1 MIVYLAGD
9 VSVRPD
15 FDKVIGWPSQ
25 EVAMCP
31 IRFAQRGGQI
41 ATVFAIFC
49 LIEVDDVFTSAGLAS
64 DLDVIPDKVDDFLF
78 DCHLVVPYVVYF

>member
-15 FDKVIGWPSQ
+15 FDKVIGWPGQ

-49 LIEVDDVFTSAGLAS
+49 LVEVDDVFTSAGLAS
-64 DLDVIPDKVDDFLF
+64 DLDVIPDEVDDFLF
-78 DCHLVVPYVVYF
+78 DCHCCFLLIVCF